1 MNSRI
6 GASLIEILAV
16 LAITGIVATAIAQT
30 LIRQQ
35 RLYRVTSEQIDTR
48 RSVRDALD
56 VLSQEIRNTSASDT
70 VRLISDSAVEVFSTI
85 GSSVACTTL
94 GASDL
99 GLAPPATSGI
109 GATSWITE
117 PDSGDFA
124 LIYRSAGGS
133 PGNWERYRIKSL
145 GTRVTSTACPS
156 MSGPSSGF
164 NSSSSSYVLTLAT
177 PPPAIRAGSPVR
189 FLRRSRY
196 SLYRSSDGKWYL
208 GYRRC
213 NALGPSV
220 CGSIQPLSG
229 YYRAYS
235 SDTTKTGLL
244 FRYFDAAGA
253 QFSSGSDPTRLA
265 RIQITARAVSA
276 VTVTLDGS
284 ARSSG
289 DSGVVTAAL
298 RND

>member
-1 MNSRI
+1 MRSRS
-6 GASLIEILAV
+6 GASLIEILVV
-16 LAITGIVATAIAQT
+16 LAITGIVATAIART
-30 LIRQQ
+30 LVRQQ
-35 RLYRVTSEQIDTR
+35 RLYRATSEEIDTR

-56 VLSQEIRNTSASDT
+56 VLSGEIRNASVSDT
-70 VRLISDSAVEVFSTI
+70 VRLMADSALEMFSTI

-94 GASDL
+94 GAADL
-99 GLAPPATSGI
+99 GLAPPAISGI

-124 LIYRSAGGS
+124 LIYRSASGS

-145 GTRVTSTACPS
+145 GTRVTSTACPA

-164 NSSSSSYVLTLAT
+164 NSSSSSYVLTLT
-177 PPPAIRAGSPVR
+177 LPPPAIRPGSPVR

-213 NALGPSV
+213 NALGASV

-229 YYRAYS
+229 YYRPYS
-235 SDTTKTGLL
+235 SDTAKTGLL

-253 QFSSGSDPTRLA
+253 QLSPAGDPMRLA
-265 RIQITARAVSA
+265 RIQVTARALSA

-284 ARSSG
+284 GRSSS

-298 RND
+298 RNE

>member
-1 MNSRI
+1 MKSRT

-16 LAITGIVATAIAQT
+16 LAITGIVATAIART
-30 LIRQQ
+30 LVRQQ
-35 RLYRVTSEQIDTR
+35 RLYRATSEQIDTR

-56 VLSQEIRNTSASDT
+56 VLSQEIRNASVNDT
-70 VRLISDSAVEVFSTI
+70 VRLMTDSAVEMFSTI

-99 GLAPPATSGI
+99 GLAPPAASGI
-109 GATSWITE
+109 GATAWITE
-117 PDSGDFA
+117 PDSGDLA
-124 LIYRSAGGS
+124 LIYRSAAGS
-133 PGNWERYRIKSL
+133 PGSWERYRIKSV
-145 GTRVTSTACPS
+145 GTRITSTACPA

-164 NSSSSSYVLTLAT
+164 SASSSSYVLTLSA
-177 PPPAIRAGSPVR
+177 PPPAIHAGSPVR
-189 FLRRSRY
+189 FVRRSRY

-213 NALGPSV
+213 NALGASV

-229 YYRAYS
+229 YYKPYS

-253 QFSSGSDPTRLA
+253 QLSSGSDPARLA

-298 RND
+298 RNE

>member
-1 MNSRI
+1 
-6 GASLIEILAV
+6 V
-16 LAITGIVATAIAQT
+16 
-30 LIRQQ
+30 
-35 RLYRVTSEQIDTR
+35 
-48 RSVRDALD
+48 
-56 VLSQEIRNTSASDT
+56 SDT
-70 VRLISDSAVEVFSTI
+70 VRLMSDSAVEVFSTI

-94 GASDL
+94 GVADI
-99 GLAPPATSGI
+99 GLAPPAISGI

-124 LIYRSAGGS
+124 LIYRSATGS
-133 PGNWERYRIKSL
+133 PGNWERYRIKSV
-145 GTRVTSTACPS
+145 GTRVTSVACPS

-164 NSSSSSYVLTLAT
+164 SSSSSSYVLTLSA

-229 YYRAYS
+229 YYKPYS
-235 SDTTKTGLL
+235 SDTAKTGLL

-253 QFSSGSDPTRLA
+253 QLSSGSDPTRLS
-265 RIQITARAVSA
+265 RIQITARAVSLL
-276 VTVTLDGS
+276 TVTLGGS